1 MFHTLIL
8 GMGRAGAK
16 LHLPV
21 LSRVRLAHPE
31 LFAPGPIM
39 AYDPFRPHYH
49 AADVVVVHSM
59 EEAATWAPPAQTVVH
74 LCTPPHIRSG
84 MIEQLARSGYRRI
97 IVEKPLAL
105 GLVGLASIARVRRRY
120 GLDIT
125 VATHWL
131 HSGLTRRLLR
141 CRDEGGFGRLRH
153 IHVVQNK
160 PRFTRSA
167 SVPGHPTAFDV
178 EVPHALAVV
187 LTLAGDATVTGASLS
202 DMVTDRLRLP
212 RLGRARLR
220 LDHRSGVHSKIE
232 SNLTAPIRERRITL
246 RFDHAT
252 LVGHY
257 PCSDADNTAQLRI
270 TMHNRK
276 QHSWSVFPDDALFSF
291 LYGTYSRYARTDT
304 VTNTLAV
311 HVDTVRLLT
320 VAKDLCSAGE
330 LATFPEEEAVHVHG
344 VR

>member
-31 LFAPGPIM
+31 LFAPGPIL

-49 AADVVVVHSM
+49 AADVVVVHSI
-59 EEAATWAPPAQTVVH
+59 EEASGWAPPEQTVVH

-84 MIEQLARSGYRRI
+84 MIERLARCGYRRI

-105 GLVGLASIARVRRRY
+105 DLVGLAAIARTRRRY

-131 HSGLTRRLLR
+131 HSGLTQRLLR
-141 CRDEGGFGRLRH
+141 EMEGGGFGRLRT

-187 LTLAGDATVTGASLS
+187 LTLAGDATVAGASLT

-212 RLGRARLR
+212 RLGRAKLR

-232 SNLTAPIRERRITL
+232 SNLTSPIRERRITL
-246 RFDHAT
+246 QFDQAT

-257 PCSDADNTAQLRI
+257 PCSDADNTAQLRV
-270 TMHNRK
+270 TTHNRK
-276 QHSWSVFPDDALFSF
+276 HIWSVFADDALFSF
-291 LYGTYSRYARTDT
+291 IHGTYSRYARSDAII
-304 VTNTLAV
+304 NTLAV

-320 VAKDLCSAGE
+320 VAKDLCSAGDFVPP
-330 LATFPEEEAVHVHG
+330 LEEEVTERVYG
-344 VR
+344 VC